1 MEEGLGFRFYARLAG
16 IAIAVAIPGLI
27 LMLTLVSRALY
38 AWGFLGMFL
47 LIAVVL
53 LVIGKSSS
61 AGRRGDSNRRRRA
74 EADARTAAVRARIGP
89 KASTNSRRRCQG
101 ANESPA

>member
-16 IAIAVAIPGLI
+16 IAVAVAIAGLI
-27 LMLTLVSRALY
+27 LMLIFSRVLY

-53 LVIGKSSS
+53 LVIGKIIE
-61 AGRRGDSNRRRRA
+61 RR
-74 EADARTAAVRARIGP
+74 EARGL
-89 KASTNSRRRCQG
+89 
-101 ANESPA
+101 E